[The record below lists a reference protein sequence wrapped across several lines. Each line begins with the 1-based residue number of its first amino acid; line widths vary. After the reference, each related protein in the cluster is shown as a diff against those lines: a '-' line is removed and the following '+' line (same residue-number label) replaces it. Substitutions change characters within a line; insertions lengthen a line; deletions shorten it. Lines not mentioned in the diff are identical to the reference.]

1 MLDGRKYDGQWFNN
15 KMHGKGIFSW
25 PDGKKYIG
33 QYLEDKKAGY
43 GELTWLLIF
52 YYNLGLM
59 EKYIKGFG
67 RMGNNMEM
75 D

>member
-1 MLDGRKYDGQWFNN
+1 
-15 KMHGKGIFSW
+15 MHGKGIFSW

-52 YYNLGLM
+52 YYNLGQM